1 MQELDCEGIFEGT
14 FFIVNITPTLCATV
28 ILRHF
33 SCECSELKIA
43 ISKGSFCP
51 VTKLSELALKEI
63 EGFRILI
70 VI

>member
-1 MQELDCEGIFEGT
+1 MQDLDCEGIFEAK
-14 FFIVNITPTLCATV
+14 FFIVNITPTLFPTV

-43 ISKGSFCP
+43 ISKGSFFP

-63 EGFRILI
+63 DDFQK
-70 VI
+70 